1 MNATSLFFS
10 FFLGGLIMWNL
21 IWPILIVILSNTFY
35 NICMKSMP
43 SDVNPFGALMVTYA
57 VAAIITAII
66 FVFMVKPSNVVFEL
80 SKINWTSI
88 VLALVIVGLE
98 VGYVFVYRAGW
109 NVSTAS
115 VVANIGLACVLIF
128 VGYFLYKENV
138 SIRQILGIVVC
149 MFGLVLIN
157 I

>member
-1 MNATSLFFS
+1 
-10 FFLGGLIMWNL
+10 
-21 IWPILIVILSNTFY
+21 
-35 NICMKSMP
+35 MKSMP

>member
-1 MNATSLFFS
+1 MINQIFP
-10 FFLGGLIMWNL
+10 LIFMWNL

-43 SDVNPFGALMVTYA
+43 GEVNPFGALMVTYL

-66 FVFMVKPSNVVFEL
+66 FIYMVGPSNVSVEI
-80 SKINWTSI
+80 SKINWTSVI
-88 VLALVIVGLE
+88 LALAIVGLE

-109 NVSTAS
+109 TVSTAS
-115 VVANIGLACVLIF
+115 VVANIGLACVLLL
-128 VGYFLYKENV
+128 VGYFLYRENV
-138 SIRQILGIVVC
+138 SLTQITGIIVC
-149 MFGLVLIN
+149 MFGLYLIN

>member
-1 MNATSLFFS
+1 
-10 FFLGGLIMWNL
+10 MWNL

-43 SDVNPFGALMVTYA
+43 SDVNPFGALMVTYI
-57 VAAIITAII
+57 VSAIITAII
-66 FVFMVKPSNVVFEL
+66 FVFMVKPSNVMFEL
-80 SKINWTSI
+80 SKVNWTSI
-88 VLALVIVGLE
+88 VLALVLVGLE

-109 NVSTAS
+109 QVSTAS

-128 VGYFLYKENV
+128 VGYFLYKENI
-138 SIRQILGIVVC
+138 SINQIVGIVLC

>member
-1 MNATSLFFS
+1 
-10 FFLGGLIMWNL
+10 MWNL

-43 SDVNPFGALMVTYA
+43 SDVNPFGALMITYL
-57 VAAIITAII
+57 VAAIISAII
-66 FVFMVKPSNVVFEL
+66 FVYVVGPSNVGVEI

-88 VLALVIVGLE
+88 VLALAIVGLE

-109 NVSTAS
+109 TVSTAT
-115 VVANIGLACVLIF
+115 VVANIGLACVLIL

-138 SIRQILGIVVC
+138 SINQIVGIIVC

-157 I
+157 L

>member
-1 MNATSLFFS
+1 
-10 FFLGGLIMWNL
+10 MWKL

-35 NICMKSMP
+35 NVCMKSMP
-43 SDVNPFGALMVTYA
+43 NDVNPFGALMITYL
-57 VAAIITAII
+57 VAAIISAII
-66 FVFMVKPSNVVFEL
+66 FVYVVGPSNVGVEL
-80 SKINWTSI
+80 SKINWTSV
-88 VLALVIVGLE
+88 VLALAIVGLE

-109 NVSTAS
+109 TVSTAT

-138 SIRQILGIVVC
+138 SLNQIAGIVVC

-157 I
+157 L

>member
-1 MNATSLFFS
+1 
-10 FFLGGLIMWNL
+10 MWKL
-21 IWPILIVILSNTFY
+21 IWPILVVILSNTFY

-43 SDVNPFGALMVTYA
+43 GDVNAFGALMVTYL
-57 VAAIITAII
+57 VAAIISGII
-66 FVFMVKPSNVVFEL
+66 FVYAVGPSNVGVEM
-80 SKINWTSI
+80 SKINWTSV
-88 VLALVIVGLE
+88 VLALAIVGLE

-109 NVSTAS
+109 AVSTAS

-128 VGYFLYKENV
+128 VGYFLYRENV
-138 SIRQILGIVVC
+138 SISQIVGIIVC